1 MSDNKASSTIKN
13 KPILKIFNS
22 QKETINGKEVVTGG
36 LELFCSLPIDEKTS
50 ELPSYSN
57 GFVGWLNPKVKDGSG
72 NFKKDENK
80 NSLKVVVYPSNH
92 RGIPT
97 KIYEVLSDF
106 DENGKRREKQVEVL
120 RLFYKDQNKKGNKIK
135 SSRDGTNV
143 RFLEGKY
150 VSKEDSKIFR
160 EKREDMLD
168 NLEAMGL
175 PRSMKSLREYDK
187 NTFDQFHKEQNDLF
201 RNGESLSFK
210 VISLD
215 RKVDSLASPNKSEVE
230 EDMDKLFDFV
240 SVDITKT
247 MEATRIKLKYCKESD
262 TEIQKRNGDI
272 ESFIQF
278 KLKDKLK
285 EWVRTQVNQYSKED
299 ASPGEVRKKIIGDLR
314 TFVMESK
321 ISYQRVDKEKSN
333 SAIPEIT
340 TDYVKELI
348 NAFAKEKKPEAG
360 LVMGS

>member
-1 MSDNKASSTIKN
+1 MSDNKTNSTVKN
-13 KPILKIFNS
+13 KPILKLFNS
-22 QKETINGKEVVTGG
+22 QTETIDNKKVTTSG
-36 LELFCSLPIDEKTS
+36 LELFCSLPIDEKTG
-50 ELPSYSN
+50 ELPAHSN
-57 GFVGWLNPKVKDGSG
+57 GIGGWLNPIVKDASG
-72 NFKKDENK
+72 KLIKDVNKKGA
-80 NSLKVVVYPSNH
+80 KVVVYPSNN

-120 RLFYKDQNKKGNKIK
+120 RLFYKDTDKKGNKIK
-135 SSRDGTNV
+135 SGRDGTSV
-143 RFLEGKY
+143 CFLEGKY
-150 VSKEDSKIFR
+150 VSKESSQAFR

-175 PRSMKSLREYDK
+175 PRSMQSLREYDK
-187 NTFDQFHKEQNDLF
+187 DSFFQFHQEQNDLF
-201 RNGESLSFK
+201 RNGEPLSFK
-210 VISLD
+210 VMSVD
-215 RKVDSLASPNKSEVE
+215 RKVNNSAPTDQSEVE
-230 EDMDKLFDFV
+230 MDMAKSVDFV
-240 SVDITKT
+240 SVDVSKT
-247 MEATRIKLKYCKESD
+247 MEAARLKLKYCKEAD

-272 ESFIQF
+272 ESFVQF

-285 EWVRTQVNQYSKED
+285 EWVKTQVNQYSKED

-314 TFVMESK
+314 TFVVESQ

-360 LVMGS
+360 LEMTA